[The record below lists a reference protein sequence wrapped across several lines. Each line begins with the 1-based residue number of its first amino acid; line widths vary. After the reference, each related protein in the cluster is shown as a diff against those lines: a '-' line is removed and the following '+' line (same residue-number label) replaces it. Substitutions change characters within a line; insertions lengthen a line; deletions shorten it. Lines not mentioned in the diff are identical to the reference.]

1 MTIKAELHCHNLF
14 SNFNVGDD
22 EPPYDCNITIRDQLE
37 QSYKLGLDTLFV
49 TNHNTLDG
57 FSQMVQYKNDHEKFK
72 NIQILPAE
80 EISTN
85 TGAHVLA
92 YGISEPIKA
101 GLTLE
106 EIIDEVKKQDAISS
120 APHPFSLLD
129 ALRENAKSCDMI
141 EIFNSNNIDIIS
153 NAKAL
158 RFANENNMI
167 QVVGSDSHVI
177 STLGRCVNVID
188 SENDLDDVLFSMRHN
203 KIKIEQTGYASQQ
216 ETLDHIKYKI
226 NNSEDYIVDYIN
238 NQYPNSRWFLSY
250 LFKMYKLNQNSYL
263 WSLFY
268 KIAVYL
274 MKRISN
280 KININDIDSSFMKDR
295 NLATMFRMAL

>member
-22 EPPYDCNITIRDQLE
+22 EPPYDCNITIREQLE
-37 QSYKLGLDTLFV
+37 QSRKLGLDALFV

-57 FSQMVQYKNDHEKFK
+57 FSQMIQYKNDHEKFK
-72 NIQILPAE
+72 NLQIFPAE
-80 EISTN
+80 EITTN

-92 YGISEPIKA
+92 YGIYKPIKS
-101 GLTLE
+101 GLSIE
-106 EIIDEVKKQDAISS
+106 EIIDQVKIQDAISS

-129 ALRENAKSCDMI
+129 ALREDAKSCDMI

-153 NAKAL
+153 NIKAL
-158 RFANENNMI
+158 HFAEENNMI

-177 STLGRCVNVID
+177 STLGKCINVID
-188 SENDLDDVLFSMRHN
+188 SENDLDGALSSMRHN
-203 KIKIEQTGYASQQ
+203 KISIEQTGYATRQ
-216 ETLDHIKYKI
+216 ETLEHIKYKI
-226 NNSEDYIVDYIN
+226 NNSENYIIDYITT
-238 NQYPNSRWFLSY
+238 QYPNSKWFLSS

-274 MKRISN
+274 MKRISK
-280 KININDIDSSFMKDR
+280 KINFNDIDSSFMKDR
-295 NLATMFRMAL
+295 NLVTMFKMAL